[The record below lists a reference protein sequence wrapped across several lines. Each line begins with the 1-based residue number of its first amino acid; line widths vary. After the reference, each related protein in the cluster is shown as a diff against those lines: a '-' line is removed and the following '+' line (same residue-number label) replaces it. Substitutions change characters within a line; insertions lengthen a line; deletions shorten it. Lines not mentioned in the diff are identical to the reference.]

1 MKYVLANA
9 SYSLCPTYP
18 AIMFGPNTINEDTL
32 DGLRL
37 TRKTALFRAGG
48 RMQTLAW
55 ASRWDGASIWRC
67 AQPKVGLQGNWSL
80 ADEVY
85 VRRIGEAAA
94 FADLYL

>member
-1 MKYVLANA
+1 MATMKYVVANT

-37 TRKTALFRAGG
+37 IRKTALFRAIGQMQMLARASPWG
-48 RMQTLAW
+48 R
-55 ASRWDGASIWRC
+55 ASIWCC
-67 AQPKVGLQGNWSL
+67 AQPKVGLQGNRSL

-85 VRRIGEAAA
+85 VRRIGEATA
-94 FADLYL
+94 FAD